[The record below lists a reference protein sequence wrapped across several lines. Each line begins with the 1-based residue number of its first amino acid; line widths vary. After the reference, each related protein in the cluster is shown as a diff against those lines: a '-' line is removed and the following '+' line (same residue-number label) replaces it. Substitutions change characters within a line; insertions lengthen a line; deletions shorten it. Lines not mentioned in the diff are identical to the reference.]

1 MEAATVEQIV
11 AGNLVIR
18 SGEFLAHAD
27 GRPIALTTREL
38 SLLVALARRGGRV
51 VSRGELYAVVWQQ
64 PYRPYERSVDVYVG
78 KLRQKL
84 EQAAPGWRYIHTHF
98 GFGYRFDAE
107 RVGELAR

>member
-1 MEAATVEQIV
+1 MEAAAVEEIV

-18 SGEFLAHAD
+18 PNEFLAHVD
-27 GRPIALTTREL
+27 GRPVALTMREL
-38 SLLVALARRGGRV
+38 SLLIALARREGRV
-51 VSRGELYAVVWQQ
+51 VPREELYDVVWEQ

-84 EQAAPGWRYIHTHF
+84 EEVAPHWRYIHTHF

-107 RVGELAR
+107 PLK

>member
-1 MEAATVEQIV
+1 MEEIV

-18 SGEFLAHAD
+18 PDEFLAHVD
-27 GRPIALTTREL
+27 GRPLILTMREL

-51 VSRGELYAVVWQQ
+51 VPREELYAVVWQQ

-84 EQAAPGWRYIHTHF
+84 EEAAPDWRYIHTHF
-98 GFGYRFDAE
+98 GFGYRFDAQP
-107 RVGELAR
+107 AA

>member
-1 MEAATVEQIV
+1 MEAAAVEEIV

-18 SGEFLAHAD
+18 PDEYLAHAD
-27 GRPIALTTREL
+27 GRPVALTMREL
-38 SLLVALARRGGRV
+38 SLLIALARRGGRV
-51 VSRGELYAVVWQQ
+51 VSREELYAVVWQQ

-84 EQAAPGWRYIHTHF
+84 EEAAPNWRYIHTHF

-107 RVGELAR
+107 HLA

>member
-1 MEAATVEQIV
+1 MEAAAVEEIV

-18 SGEFLAHAD
+18 PNEFLAHVD
-27 GRPIALTTREL
+27 GRPLALTMREL
-38 SLLVALARRGGRV
+38 SLLIALARREGRV
-51 VSRGELYAVVWQQ
+51 VPREELYSVVWEQ

-84 EQAAPGWRYIHTHF
+84 EEVAPHWRYIHTHF

-107 RVGELAR
+107 PLN